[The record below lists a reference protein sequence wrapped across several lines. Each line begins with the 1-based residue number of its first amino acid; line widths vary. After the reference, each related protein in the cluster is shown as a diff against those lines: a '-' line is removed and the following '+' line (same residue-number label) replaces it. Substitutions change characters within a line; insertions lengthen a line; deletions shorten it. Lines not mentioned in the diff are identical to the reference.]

1 MTMAAVNLDYCPG
14 KRAHWAG
21 LLALAIGAAGLASAL
36 WCYRDLGRELA
47 HSEALLAKLQDRDK
61 SESMPVVVGARDS
74 EQIARET
81 KQANAAIL
89 ELSLPWKELFGAF
102 EASQTNAVA
111 VLAIEPD
118 VQKGLVH
125 ISAEA
130 KKLESMLAYVASLQ
144 KIALFR
150 EVLILNHQ
158 IQDQDPEKP
167 VRFVLQA
174 AWGTPR

>member
-1 MTMAAVNLDYCPG
+1 MASVNLDYL
-14 KRAHWAG
+14 AG
-21 LLALAIGAAGLASAL
+21 RPVNLAGMLALAIGVVSLGSAV
-36 WCYRDLGRELA
+36 WYSRDLSGEISDREVLISRLQEREDGRSMFRET
-47 HSEALLAKLQDRDK
+47 EPRD
-61 SESMPVVVGARDS
+61 A

-89 ELSLPWKELFGAF
+89 ALSLPWKEFFDAF
-102 EASQTNAVA
+102 EATRANDVA

-118 VQKGLVH
+118 AQKGVVR

-130 KKLESMLAYVASLQ
+130 KGLESMLNYVSSLQ

-158 IQDQDPEKP
+158 IQDQDPQKP
-167 VRFVLQA
+167 VRFVVQA
-174 AWGTPR
+174 AWEILR

>member
-1 MTMAAVNLDYCPG
+1 MVAAVDLDYLSD
-14 KRAHWAG
+14 KRFNWAG
-21 LLALAIGAAGLASAL
+21 MIAIAIGVAGLMSMV
-36 WCYRDLGRELA
+36 WYYHDLSLKINDQEMRV
-47 HSEALLAKLQDRDK
+47 SKLKERGK
-61 SESMPVVVGARDS
+61 SWLVPPVVQAHDA
-74 EQIARET
+74 EQIVRET
-81 KQANAAIL
+81 KQANAVIL
-89 ELSLPWKELFGAF
+89 ELSLPWKELF
-102 EASQTNAVA
+102 EALESSQTNEVA

-118 VQKGLVH
+118 AQKGKVR

-130 KKLESMLAYVASLQ
+130 KKLESMLDYVASLQ

-174 AWGTPR
+174 AWEIQR

>member
-1 MTMAAVNLDYCPG
+1 MAAVNLDYCAV

-21 LLALAIGAAGLASAL
+21 LLVLAIGAAGLASAL

-47 HSEALLAKLQDRDK
+47 YREALLAKLQDRER
-61 SESMPVVVGARDS
+61 SESMPVAAEARDT
-74 EQIARET
+74 EQIVRET

-89 ELSLPWKELFGAF
+89 ELSLPWKELFDAF
-102 EASQTNAVA
+102 EVSQTSAVA

-118 VQKGLVH
+118 AQKGVVR
-125 ISAEA
+125 ISAEV
-130 KKLESMLAYVASLQ
+130 KKLESMLDYVASLQ

-158 IQDQDPEKP
+158 IQDQDPERP

-174 AWGTPR
+174 AWWTQR